1 MQRLILPVIVMF
13 FVLFLNGCAPNTRKQ
28 LLKEG
33 QQPLSAEELFTL
45 ITDNSLHLES
55 TDFSGTVFFQNDGYL
70 AGKDRLNNRDTG
82 KWDISSEGMLCLKFR
97 VWYYGDTKCY
107 SIFANENADSFI
119 FFTEN
124 GARYYTAD
132 YITADP
138 ENLGTQIRKSKK
150 KTFVRE
156 QLAEQT
162 RDTDTPESYSSSNTT
177 AAPSP
182 SMSAEDKDHTMIQ
195 LARNCPDCNL
205 AGVDLKKAQ
214 LIGANLAGANLSGA
228 NLSGANLRRADL
240 TGADL
245 SGAKLLITN
254 LAGAILVGTNLA
266 NADLTGS
273 NLIKANLTGAN
284 TEGAIFTGTHLESV
298 EGYK

>member
-1 MQRLILPVIVMF
+1 MLPVIVMF
-13 FVLFLNGCAPNTRKQ
+13 FILVLNGCAPNTRKQ

-70 AGKDRLNNRDTG
+70 AGQDRLNNRDTG

-132 YITADP
+132 YMTADP

-162 RDTDTPESYSSSNTT
+162 RDTGTAESYSSSNTT
-177 AAPSP
+177 AVPPP

-228 NLSGANLRRADL
+228 DLSGANLRRADL

-284 TEGAIFTGTHLESV
+284 TDGTIFTGTHLESV